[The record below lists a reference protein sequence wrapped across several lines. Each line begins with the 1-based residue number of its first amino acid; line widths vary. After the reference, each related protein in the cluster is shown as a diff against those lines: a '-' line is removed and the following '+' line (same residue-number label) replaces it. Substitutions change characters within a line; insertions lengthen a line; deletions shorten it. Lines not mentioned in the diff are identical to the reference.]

1 MTMRPRSRGRL
12 GLRSADPADA
22 PHFETRILSD
32 PDDLGTLRRGVL
44 LAREICAQSPLR
56 ELLGAEIWPG
66 ADTSSA
72 TGSNTLDDAIRKQ
85 ARTIFHPA
93 GTCRMGPTPA
103 AAVDLHLRVNGIS
116 GLRVADCSVMPALV
130 SGNTN
135 APTMM
140 IADRAA
146 DAILADL

>member
-12 GLRSADPADA
+12 GLRFRDPADQPRFIA
-22 PHFETRILSD
+22 NALDRTE
-32 PDDLGTLRRGVL
+32 DLDALRRGVR
-44 LAREICAQSPLR
+44 LAQEIFARPALREIVG
-56 ELLGAEIWPG
+56 EEVWPG
-66 ADTSSA
+66 PGVNTAA
-72 TGSNTLDDAIRKQ
+72 GSNTLDDAIRAQ

-93 GTCRMGPTPA
+93 GTCRMGPDPGA
-103 AAVDLHLRVNGIS
+103 VVDLSLRVNGVE

-146 DAILADL
+146 DAVLAD

>member
-1 MTMRPRSRGRL
+1 VR
-12 GLRSADPADA
+12 
-22 PHFETRILSD
+22 
-32 PDDLGTLRRGVL
+32 
-44 LAREICAQSPLR
+44 LAREIFDQPALR
-56 ELLGAEIWPG
+56 DIVGEEIWPG
-66 ADTSSA
+66 PGVSSVV
-72 TGSNTLDDAIRKQ
+72 GSNTLDDAIREQ

-93 GTCRMGPTPA
+93 GTCRMGPGEA
-103 AAVDLHLRVNGIS
+103 SVVDLNLRVNGIA

-146 DAILADL
+146 DFILADR

>member
-1 MTMRPRSRGRL
+1 MSKTAFATDNLEERL
-12 GLRSADPADA
+12 QVTESFVKDSG
-22 PHFETRILSD
+22 
-32 PDDLGTLRRGVL
+32 
-44 LAREICAQSPLR
+44 
-56 ELLGAEIWPG
+56 
-66 ADTSSA
+66 SSV
-72 TGSNTLDDAIRKQ
+72 DKQ